1 MSFTIIRTKREG
13 SVLITVIMVAS
24 MMLMAGMALAFL
36 TSQSVIS
43 ARRIHDGGC
52 ALSIAEAGVSDCL
65 MRMSTNYLYWQ
76 NKSFSNSYA
85 DGTYLVSTVVDS
97 NTFSTIITSTGS
109 LNKDRRTTIL
119 EILGTIY
126 DRYNAVLGVDGCIVA
141 GGNVTLETSALTING
156 DIHCNGSI
164 LNSTGNPG
172 VNGNVSAC
180 GTIAINAA
188 GTEMPNAAPITV
200 PTYLPFDEWEAL
212 AKTNGLYYSS
222 SLAAGGYDFRPSNGV
237 VYVNGDVEI
246 GNRSSLV
253 GTLVA
258 SGTITINNRFDQ
270 TPFNTNWP
278 SMLAGIDLNENNLN
292 SYYGVM
298 FAGNNVTLENRRYC
312 YGAIIALNNVTIK
325 NASTLDPL
333 GRFPQWS
340 PSSTSAVTPQIV
352 YGGWLQ

>member
-1 MSFTIIRTKREG
+1 MRTMILKKGNSG

-24 MMLMAGMALAFL
+24 MMLLAGMALAFL

-76 NKSFSNSYA
+76 NKSFSNAYA
-85 DGTYLVSTVVDS
+85 DGSYSVSTVVDS

-109 LNKDRRTTIL
+109 LNKDRRTTVL
-119 EILGTIY
+119 EILGSIY
-126 DRYNAVLGVDGCIVA
+126 DRYNAVVGVDGCIVA

-180 GTIAINAA
+180 GTIAIDAA
-188 GTEMPNAAPITV
+188 GTELPNASPITV
-200 PTYLPFDEWEAL
+200 PTYLPFGEWEAL
-212 AKTNGLYYSS
+212 ARTNGLYYSN
-222 SLAAGGYDFRPSNGV
+222 SLVAGGYDFRPSNGV
-237 VYVNGDVEI
+237 VYVNGDIEI
-246 GNRSSLV
+246 GNRSSMI

-278 SMLAGIDLNENNLN
+278 SMLAGVDLFEYNQN
-292 SYYGVM
+292 SYFGVM
-298 FAGNNVTLENRRYC
+298 FAGNNVTLRNRRYC
-312 YGAIIALNNVTIK
+312 LGAIIALNNVSIE

-340 PSSTSAVTPQIV
+340 PSSTSSVTPSIV